1 VPLAA
6 NKSLPAS
13 SWERDFTRGFPR
25 AAALL
30 TRTRVRWDELIVDGL
45 VQGGR
50 EDVRE
55 AVDALADNSKAFEQ
69 FEDRLDEIIQPSATI
84 LMASEPGLSGVL
96 ADLREWMYYFEN
108 ILEGYREV
116 RGSSSGKDVAKQ
128 ACVQLKE
135 VMIEADRVRRWLA
148 AHAEGIVPA
157 DRNRRK

>member
-1 VPLAA
+1 MKIA
-6 NKSLPAS
+6 
-13 SWERDFTRGFPR
+13 
-25 AAALL
+25 
-30 TRTRVRWDELIVDGL
+30 
-45 VQGGR
+45 
-50 EDVRE
+50 
-55 AVDALADNSKAFEQ
+55 
-69 FEDRLDEIIQPSATI
+69 

-116 RGSSSGKDVAKQ
+116 RGSSSDKDVGKQ

-135 VMIEADRVRRWLA
+135 VIIEADRARRWLA

>member
-1 VPLAA
+1 LREGLYAR
-6 NKSLPAS
+6 LPARCS
-13 SWERDFTRGFPR
+13 PFDV
-25 AAALL
+25 
-30 TRTRVRWDELIVDGL
+30 RTRVRWDEPIVDGL

-69 FEDRLDEIIQPSATI
+69 FDDRLDEIIQPSATI

-116 RGSSSGKDVAKQ
+116 RGSSSDKDVGKQ

-135 VMIEADRVRRWLA
+135 VIIEADRARRW
-148 AHAEGIVPA
+148 HAEGIVPA